1 MDTCSCTDGADIYTY
16 KPQLTS
22 HGAAQLDLNSVY
34 DALDERGERELE
46 LASTLAARY
55 QIISNGLKRGGA
67 GLSFPALPPP
77 SVPVAADS
85 GEQVVSAPAAV
96 SSGQVHPGLRAITF
110 S

>member
-1 MDTCSCTDGADIYTY
+1 M
-16 KPQLTS
+16 LTS
-22 HGAAQLDLNSVY
+22 HGAVQLDLDSVY

-77 SVPVAADS
+77 SVHVATDS
-85 GEQVVSAPAAV
+85 VEHPGRDVQVVPAAV
-96 SSGQVHPGLRAITF
+96 SSGQVHPGILAIIF